1 MIKGSLQYCILAGQ
15 NEFVDAEGLCADM
28 AQKEAAEKG
37 VVLPSP
43 NDIGR
48 SPKLQNCSEEDQD
61 PLL

>member
-37 VVLPSP
+37 VFPAQ

-61 PLL
+61 ALL